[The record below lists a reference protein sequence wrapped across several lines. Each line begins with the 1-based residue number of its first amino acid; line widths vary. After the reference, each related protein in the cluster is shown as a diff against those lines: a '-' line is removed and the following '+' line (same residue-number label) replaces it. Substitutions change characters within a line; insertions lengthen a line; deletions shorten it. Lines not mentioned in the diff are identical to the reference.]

1 MATGYINIQLEILT
15 FHTIMNLT
23 DFGVEHLV
31 DVKES
36 TNFPWLMSNVI
47 DKKTN
52 KPLGEGLVKHTIE
65 WEGRM
70 VNSHAH

>member
-1 MATGYINIQLEILT
+1 
-15 FHTIMNLT
+15 MNLT

-36 TNFPWLMSNVI
+36 TNFHWLMSNVI

-52 KPLGEGLVKHTIE
+52 KPLGEGLVKHTIK

-70 VNSHAH
+70 VNTHAH